1 LKPVTKNIDTV
12 KLCTEAQHVYL
23 YISYGCSTGNQEL
36 LSDRVAQTTSSF
48 LNVPMPIIDQQQ
60 LHLNNHHEHGN

>member
-1 LKPVTKNIDTV
+1 MVAALSMHF
-12 KLCTEAQHVYL
+12 KL
-23 YISYGCSTGNQEL
+23 CSTGNQEL